1 MKLIWLRGAV
11 ERGLKRGMGPNDAA
25 KRHQEA
31 NNNMYKQAKVHGATS
46 SSSFWPG
53 KRL

>member
-25 KRHQEA
+25 K
-31 NNNMYKQAKVHGATS
+31 TL
-46 SSSFWPG
+46 PG
-53 KRL
+53 SQQQHVQTGEGPWGNFIFFFLAW